1 MVKERD
7 EILVVGEV
15 VEVFPNALFKIQI
28 DEQHHV
34 LAVPAGRLRLSNIR
48 LVAGDKVRVV
58 LSPYDLTRGRITWR
72 VNEGRNAPLKHY

>member
-1 MVKERD
+1 MPKEKD

-15 VEVFPNALFKIQI
+15 LEVFPNAMFKIQI

-48 LVAGDKVRVV
+48 LVVGDKVRVA

-72 VNEGRNAPLKHY
+72 INEGRASR

>member
-1 MVKERD
+1 MAKERD
-7 EILVVGEV
+7 DILVVGEV
-15 VEVFPNALFKIQI
+15 VEVFPNAMFKIQI

-48 LVAGDKVRVV
+48 LVAGDKVRVA

-72 VNEGRNAPLKHY
+72 LNEGRSPR

>member
-1 MVKERD
+1 MAKERD

-15 VEVFPNALFKIQI
+15 VDVFPNAMFKIQI

-48 LVAGDKVRVV
+48 LVMGDKVRVA

-72 VNEGRNAPLKHY
+72 LNEGRNSR

>member
-1 MVKERD
+1 MAKERD
-7 EILVVGEV
+7 DILVVGEV
-15 VEVFPNALFKIQI
+15 VEVFPNAMFKIQI

-48 LVAGDKVRVV
+48 LVAGDKVRVA

-72 VNEGRNAPLKHY
+72 INEGRNPR

>member
-7 EILVVGEV
+7 EIVVVGDV
-15 VEVFPNALFKIQI
+15 LEVFRNATFKVRI
-28 DEQHHV
+28 DEQHSV

-48 LVAGDKVRVV
+48 LVVGDKVRVA

-72 VNEGRNAPLKHY
+72 INEGRAPR

>member
-1 MVKERD
+1 MTKERD

-15 VEVFPNALFKIQI
+15 IDVFPNDLFKIQI

-48 LVAGDKVRVV
+48 LVAGDKVRVA

-72 VNEGRNAPLKHY
+72 LNEGRHPR

>member
-1 MVKERD
+1 MAKEKD

-15 VEVFPNALFKIQI
+15 LEVFPNAMFKIQI
-28 DEQHHV
+28 DEQHQV

-48 LVAGDKVRVV
+48 IVVGDKVRVA

-72 VNEGRNAPLKHY
+72 INEGRNPR

>member
-1 MVKERD
+1 MPKERD

-15 VEVFPNALFKIQI
+15 LEVFPNAMFKVQI

-48 LVAGDKVRVV
+48 LVAGDKVRVA

-72 VNEGRNAPLKHY
+72 INEGRKPPR

>member
-1 MVKERD
+1 MPKERD

-15 VEVFPNALFKIQI
+15 LEVFRNSTFKIQI
-28 DEQHHV
+28 DEQHSV

-48 LVAGDKVRVV
+48 LVVGDKVRVA

-72 VNEGRNAPLKHY
+72 LNEGRNLR

>member
-15 VEVFPNALFKIQI
+15 LEVFPNAMFKIQI
-28 DEQHHV
+28 DEQHQV

-48 LVAGDKVRVV
+48 IVAGDKVRVA

-72 VNEGRNAPLKHY
+72 INEGRTSH

>member
-1 MVKERD
+1 MPKEKD

-15 VEVFPNALFKIQI
+15 VEVFPSAMFKIKI
-28 DEQHHV
+28 DEQHSV
-34 LAVPAGRLRLSNIR
+34 MAVPAGRLRLSNIR

-72 VNEGRNAPLKHY
+72 LNEGRTPR

>member
-1 MVKERD
+1 MAKERD

-15 VEVFPNALFKIQI
+15 LEVFPNAMFKVQI
-28 DEQHHV
+28 DEQHQV

-48 LVAGDKVRVV
+48 IVVGDKVRVA

-72 VNEGRNAPLKHY
+72 INEGRPPR

>member
-1 MVKERD
+1 MAKERD

-15 VEVFPNALFKIQI
+15 LEVFPNAMFKVQI
-28 DEQHHV
+28 DEQHQV

-48 LVAGDKVRVV
+48 IVVGDKVRVA

-72 VNEGRNAPLKHY
+72 LNEGRTSR

>member
-15 VEVFPNALFKIQI
+15 IEVFPNAMFKIQI
-28 DEQHHV
+28 DEQHSV

-48 LVAGDKVRVV
+48 LVAGDKVRVA

-72 VNEGRNAPLKHY
+72 INEGRPPR